1 MTAVAYSRLIR
12 RVRAVLIDS
21 VILPVTLLSILVL
34 GDTLGV
40 SDAYGKVMLIAIP
53 VLILEPGLVAL
64 TGGTVGHHLLG
75 IRVAKQDGSGN
86 INVFAAAV
94 RFAVKLLLGWLSFI
108 LVLTTA
114 KHQAVHDLVVRSIV
128 VVKNPDELPV
138 HEVLSER
145 TLETDAYLYPSAWRR
160 IVVIALYWVL
170 ATAILAAL
178 GPNVVFD
185 IAWLLGLGWITV
197 RGWNGRLFGCMRCPR
212 EAA

>member
-21 VILPVTLLSILVL
+21 VILPVTVLSILVL

>member
-1 MTAVAYSRLIR
+1 MATVAYSRLIR
-12 RVRAVLIDS
+12 RVHAVLVDS
-21 VILPVTLLSILVL
+21 VVLPVTVISILVV
-34 GDTLGV
+34 GDRLGV
-40 SDAYGKVMLIAIP
+40 SDSLGKAMLIAIP

-86 INVFAAAV
+86 INILSAAV
-94 RFAVKLLLGWLSFI
+94 RFVVKLLLGWLSFI

-128 VVKNPDELPV
+128 VVKNPGGLPA
-138 HEVLSER
+138 HEALSER
-145 TLETDAYLYPSAWRR
+145 IIETDAYLYPSAWRR

-170 ATAILAAL
+170 ATEILSAL
-178 GPNVVFD
+178 GSNVVFD

-197 RGWNGRLFGCMRCPR
+197 RGWNGRLFGCMRRAR
-212 EAA
+212 EVA